1 MNPFIAFCLYVA
13 ARVFVQY
20 LKKAPGHQENFGH
33 LDFLLTALRALQ
45 RKIALT
51 ELFSIQLTLDIEAS
65 GLDTILFPPDYS
77 STFMDG
83 NVCSSADFAD
93 TAPTGFNSAINSDFN
108 ASGLFTAMSGQA
120 NHSSRLTSQ
129 STASYNPIS
138 SNPSYR
144 PPQMQNEDPTTTQA
158 TTRLASMPPI
168 AGAHNSFTAF
178 SPPTDH
184 MFADSTSGSGSGLGR
199 ARNSADGNG
208 SGNT

>member
-77 STFMDG
+77 STFMHG
-83 NVCSSADFAD
+83 NV
-93 TAPTGFNSAINSDFN
+93 
-108 ASGLFTAMSGQA
+108 
-120 NHSSRLTSQ
+120 
-129 STASYNPIS
+129 S

-184 MFADSTSGSGSGLGR
+184 MFADSTSGSGSGLGS